1 MGDIALI
8 HRLLNYLDRQSR
20 AAVWSMVAGSLVCL
34 GIIDYLT
41 GAQFTISFFYLVPVS
56 LASWRLG
63 RNSAGLVALACALTW
78 QATDMLT
85 GESVTGPG
93 VVVWNAVARLAIFL
107 VVAALVTQ
115 LRVLLDQ
122 QTALARKDPLTGV
135 LNRRA
140 FLEAANLEVA
150 KLNRHKRPLTV
161 LFVDADDFKAL
172 NDTRGHRSGD
182 MVLKCIA
189 EHMEHQFRGTDIVG
203 RMGGDEYAVL
213 LPEMNAEAAHQ
224 AIPRLQTSLTSE
236 MARSTWPVTFS
247 MGVLTCVAAPRDAE
261 NAIDFADRLMY
272 AAKGRG
278 GNRVQYGCFPDD
290 QKTVPVKRKD
300 QP

>member
-1 MGDIALI
+1 LGDIALI

-20 AAVWSMVAGSLVCL
+20 AAVWGMVVGSLVCL
-34 GIIDYLT
+34 GIIDYWT
-41 GAQFTISFFYLVPVS
+41 SAQITISFFYLMPVA
-56 LASWRLG
+56 LAGWRLG

-78 QATDMLT
+78 ELTDRLT
-85 GESVTGPG
+85 GEAVTVPV
-93 VVVWNAVARLAIFL
+93 VVVWNTLTRLAIFL
-107 VVAALVTQ
+107 VVGALVTQ

-140 FLEAANLEVA
+140 FFEAANVEVA
-150 KLNRHKRPLTV
+150 RLKRHKQPLTI
-161 LFVDADDFKAL
+161 LFVDVDHFKAL

-203 RMGGDEYAVL
+203 RMGGDEYGVL
-213 LPEMNAEAAHQ
+213 LPEMNAAAAQ
-224 AIPRLQTSLTSE
+224 QVIPRLQTSLASE
-236 MARSTWPVTFS
+236 MARSSWPVTFS
-247 MGVLTCVAAPRDAE
+247 MGVLTCNAAPRDAE
-261 NAIDFADRLMY
+261 NAFDFADRLMY

-278 GNRVQYGCFPDD
+278 GNCVQYACFPDD

-300 QP
+300 

>member
-1 MGDIALI
+1 MPLT
-8 HRLLNYLDRQSR
+8 HRLLNYLDRQGR
-20 AAVWSMVAGSLVCL
+20 PALWSIVAGSLACL
-34 GIIDYLT
+34 GIIDYFT
-41 GAQFTISFFYLVPVS
+41 GTQLVISFFYLIPVS
-56 LASWRLG
+56 IAGWCLG
-63 RNSAGLVALACALTW
+63 RSAGGLVAVLSALTW
-78 QATDMLT
+78 QGTNLLAGEQVAGPFVVIWNTLT
-85 GESVTGPG
+85 RMG
-93 VVVWNAVARLAIFL
+93 IFV

-140 FLEAANLEVA
+140 FFEAANVEVA
-150 KLNRHKRPLTV
+150 RLKRHKQPLTI
-161 LFVDADDFKAL
+161 LFVDVDHFKAL

-203 RMGGDEYAVL
+203 RMGGDEYGVL
-213 LPEMNAEAAHQ
+213 LPEMNAAAAQ
-224 AIPRLQTSLTSE
+224 QVIPRLQTSLASE
-236 MARSTWPVTFS
+236 MARSSWPVTFS
-247 MGVLTCVAAPRDAE
+247 MGVLTCNAAPRDAE
-261 NAIDFADRLMY
+261 NAFDFADRLMY

-278 GNRVQYGCFPDD
+278 GNCVQYACFPDD

-300 QP
+300 

>member
-1 MGDIALI
+1 LGTMPLT
-8 HRLLNYLDRQSR
+8 HTLLDYLDRRSR
-20 AAVWSMVAGSLVCL
+20 AAVWSMLVGSLVCL

-41 GAQFTISFFYLVPVS
+41 GAQLTISFFYLFPVS
-56 LASWRLG
+56 VAGWRLG

-78 QATDMLT
+78 ESTNLLA
-85 GESVTGPG
+85 GEIVSSPG
-93 VVVWNAVARLAIFL
+93 VVVWNTLTPLAIFL
-107 VVAALVTQ
+107 VVGALVAQ

-140 FLEAANLEVA
+140 FFEAANVEVA
-150 KLNRHKRPLTV
+150 KLKRHKRPLTV
-161 LFVDADDFKAL
+161 LFVDVDGFKAL
-172 NDTRGHRSGD
+172 NDTRGHHSGD

-189 EHMEHQFRGTDIVG
+189 EHMEHEFRGTDIVG

-224 AIPRLQTSLTSE
+224 AIPRLQASLASE
-236 MARSTWPVTFS
+236 MARSSWPVTFS
-247 MGVLTCVAAPRDAE
+247 MGVLTCNAAPRDAE
-261 NAIDFADRLMY
+261 NAFDFADRLMY

-278 GNRVQYGCFPDD
+278 GNCVQYACFPDD
-290 QKTVPVKRKD
+290 QKTVPVKREG